1 MMRKR
6 QYCNCI
12 VFLLAFAP
20 ALTCNPADAQTARIE
35 KQGWRLTWHD
45 EFERKG
51 ANHPDPS
58 KWELEVGGGGW
69 GNNELEY
76 YTQRIE
82 NSREENG
89 LLTIIAAKEDYSGAD
104 GVKRSYTSS
113 RLKTKTLFSQA
124 HGRFEARIKLPGGKG
139 IWPAFWLLGDDIG
152 KTGWPSCG
160 EIDIMESIGDATTA
174 YGTLHGPGY
183 SGSSG
188 IQGKYVL
195 SGQKKF
201 QDDFH
206 LFAVEWDPKI
216 IRFFVDNVMYASKT
230 AEDLPPKSNW
240 VFDHP
245 FFIILNLAV
254 GGNWPGNPDERTV
267 FPQTMQ
273 IDYVRVYERAQ
284 SVMGSRPHNKK
295 FKTR

>member
-1 MMRKR
+1 
-6 QYCNCI
+6 
-12 VFLLAFAP
+12 VF
-20 ALTCNPADAQTARIE
+20 ALTCDSAVAQTTPIE
-35 KQGWRLTWHD
+35 KRGWKLTWHD

-51 ANHPDPS
+51 VNHPDPS
-58 KWELEVGGGGW
+58 KWEFEIGGGGW

-89 LLTIIAAKEDYSGAD
+89 LLAITAAKEDYAGEG
-104 GVKRSYTSS
+104 GVKRSYTSA
-113 RLKTKTLFSQA
+113 RLKTKTHFSQA
-124 HGRFEARIKLPGGKG
+124 YGRFEARIKLPGGKG
-139 IWPAFWLLGDDIG
+139 VWPAFWLLGDDIG
-152 KTGWPSCG
+152 KDGWPSCG

-183 SGSSG
+183 SGASG
-188 IQGKYVL
+188 MQGKYVL
-195 SGQKKF
+195 SGQRRF

-206 LFAVEWDPKI
+206 LFAVEWDPEM
-216 IRFFVDNVMYASKT
+216 IRFYVDDVMYASKT
-230 AEDLPPKSNW
+230 AQDVPPKSKW

-254 GGNWPGNPDERTV
+254 GGNWPGNPDKSTV
-267 FPQTMQ
+267 FPQTML

-284 SVMGSRPHNKK
+284 PGTGGAVPHSQRPEQASLK
-295 FKTR
+295 FR